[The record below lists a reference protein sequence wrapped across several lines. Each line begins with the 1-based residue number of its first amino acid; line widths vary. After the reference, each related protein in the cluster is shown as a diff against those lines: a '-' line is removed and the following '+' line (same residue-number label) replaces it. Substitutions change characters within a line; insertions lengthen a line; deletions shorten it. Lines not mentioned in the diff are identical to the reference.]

1 MGARARA
8 CGRGSPRSP
17 AERGARGG
25 RQLSLALSCEA
36 SSAPGVR
43 SASDSPAGVRRAPD
57 HPGSQHWQNRAPE
70 ACFCCGRLRGRGGG
84 RQGRPHA
91 NLGTCSQS
99 ARRSSPRESPTGLEL
114 RRAKESPVSSRPP
127 RRPVEADLAVPPQP
141 QRRRER
147 PPASGAHGGVKA
159 RIGGWLE
166 AGAPAEARAAVLRA
180 ETTLSARSRVSG
192 AAEES
197 IIQIFVTASSSPS
210 ASRWVQQ
217 SPSTHRRADTHTPQN
232 LLQCFS
238 LCLATPEQEPTP
250 LISGSQNPKTKDSSI
265 SSTWLL
271 SCFLSYTKPKSP

>member
-1 MGARARA
+1 MLLLRSPQRKRRRKAGAPPRQLGDLFSVGETQQPPRKPDRLGAQAGQRVSRQQPPPA
-8 CGRGSPRSP
+8 EAGGGRPRSP
-17 AERGARGG
+17 
-25 RQLSLALSCEA
+25 
-36 SSAPGVR
+36 
-43 SASDSPAGVRRAPD
+43 PAAAAAQRAAT
-57 HPGSQHWQNRAPE
+57 GFR
-70 ACFCCGRLRGRGGG
+70 
-84 RQGRPHA
+84 
-91 NLGTCSQS
+91 S
-99 ARRSSPRESPTGLEL
+99 ARRRY
-114 RRAKESPVSSRPP
+114 
-127 RRPVEADLAVPPQP
+127 
-141 QRRRER
+141 
-147 PPASGAHGGVKA
+147 KA

-180 ETTLSARSRVSG
+180 ETTLSACSRVSG

-217 SPSTHRRADTHTPQN
+217 SPATHRRADTHTPQN

-271 SCFLSYTKPKSP
+271 SRFLSYTKPKSP